1 MTTESF
7 VGIAAVISAGT
18 GLVTALG
25 VIIVAVI
32 TKRQG
37 AILQQVEKQ
46 GNSSSLELKRLI
58 MVSSRR
64 TAVAT
69 DLESDKALADDAE
82 KVYAEALASAERD
95 KPKA

>member
-7 VGIAAVISAGT
+7 IGLAAVISAGT

-25 VIIVAVI
+25 VIVVAVI

-46 GNSSSLELKRLI
+46 GNSASLEFKRLI
-58 MVSSRR
+58 MVSMRR

-69 DLESDKALADDAE
+69 GLATDTALADDAE
-82 KVYAEALASAERD
+82 KVYSEALKAVERNGV
-95 KPKA
+95 KP